1 MEALGRPGMRCP
13 PPTRTSRRALQV
25 GALHEQR
32 HSFVTGMDPI
42 PERQLGMYPPIAI
55 DAAEVGMHV
64 TDQISEHRQ
73 LRLELADPFAAA
85 TSSARSPVAKPAS
98 RQVNAVPT
106 ALATNGA
113 KAEPK

>member
-1 MEALGRPGMRCP
+1 
-13 PPTRTSRRALQV
+13 LQV

-32 HSFVTGMDPI
+32 HSFVTAPWDPM
-42 PERQLGMYPPIAI
+42 PERQLGMYAPIAI

-73 LRLELADPFAAA
+73 LRLELTDPFAAA

-98 RQVNAVPT
+98 RPRSMRSCRRHA
-106 ALATNGA
+106 
-113 KAEPK
+113 